1 MTKPIVAAEGKNR
14 ENKKIRGGYEK
25 KVEKT
30 KVDDKI
36 ALPGD

>member
-1 MTKPIVAAEGKNR
+1 MTKTIVGAERKKR
-14 ENKKIRGGYEK
+14 ENKKIRRGYEK